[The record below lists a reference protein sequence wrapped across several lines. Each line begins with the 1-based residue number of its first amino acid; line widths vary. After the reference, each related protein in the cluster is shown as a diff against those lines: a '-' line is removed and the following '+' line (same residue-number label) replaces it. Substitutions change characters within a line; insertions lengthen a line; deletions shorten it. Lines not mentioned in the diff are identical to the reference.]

1 MNYHQEQAYRNK
13 KGSLVRFK
21 MKNKVYLNNVL
32 TYSKAQYETSLS
44 CNVAEQVQPT
54 FNLNQ
59 KWNVT
64 HHIQF

>member
-1 MNYHQEQAYRNK
+1 
-13 KGSLVRFK
+13 